1 MWLLAAGQNEVGGWD
16 MAGSLR
22 AGVGRATITPPVGI
36 AHAGWGA
43 QVHERAEGVDQ
54 DFYVTVLVVRDD
66 DVSCAIVEYDT
77 GTIMAE
83 DAARICG
90 LVSHATGIAPTDV
103 FVSYTHTHS
112 GPLIHPLNV
121 RAGMELVA
129 PYWETLY
136 SQTFGAASQAHLAM
150 RPARIGASY
159 GTSDVAVSRR
169 YPLPDGRIVVSQY
182 VDGFTDPTVTVAR
195 IDGLEGGPLA
205 AIVGYAC
212 HPITLAFQNRLLSP
226 DYPGVVRSVVESL
239 TGATCLFLQGC
250 AGDQMPI
257 EGLTGDTRV
266 HRRLGTMIGAEA
278 AETYLGIDPEGREW
292 VFDRV
297 VESGAPLGL
306 QRAEPGRPAAEG
318 VRVATAP
325 VTMPIRALGDAKAL
339 RADADA
345 IRHELDGLRAES
357 AADAAIADGMFR
369 LKRAEM
375 RSAWLERFEGRDSVD
390 LDLHGIR
397 IGPFA
402 VVGFPGE
409 PFASIGV
416 AVRDGSPFPVTLMT
430 GYANGWSGYVPTD
443 DAFALGGYEVEWGSA
458 FDVGAADALTAGA
471 LSLLE
476 ELR

>member
-1 MWLLAAGQNEVGGWD
+1 
-16 MAGSLR
+16 MAGILH

-54 DFYVTVLVVRDD
+54 DFYVTVLLVRDD
-66 DVSCAIVEYDT
+66 TASCAIVEYDT
-77 GTIMAE
+77 GTILAD
-83 DAARICG
+83 DAARICA
-90 LVSHATGIAPTDV
+90 LVGDAVGIRPADV
-103 FVSYTHTHS
+103 LVSYTHTHS
-112 GPLIHPLNV
+112 GPLLHQLNV

-129 PYWETLY
+129 PYWETLF
-136 SQTFGAASQAHLAM
+136 SQTVGAARQALIAL
-150 RPARIGASY
+150 RPAMIGAAY
-159 GTSDVAVSRR
+159 GSSDIAVNRR
-169 YPLPDGRIVVSQY
+169 LPLPDGRTVCSQN

-195 IDGLEGGPLA
+195 IDGTDGSPIA
-205 AIVGYAC
+205 AVVGYAC

-226 DYPGVVRSVVESL
+226 DYPGVVRSVVERL

-266 HRRLGTMIGAEA
+266 HRRLGTRLGAEA
-278 AETYLGIDPEGREW
+278 AETYLGIDPAGRRW

-306 QRAEPGRPAAEG
+306 QRAEAGPPALEG
-318 VRVATAP
+318 VRVATGS
-325 VTMPIRALGDAKAL
+325 VTMPIRPLGDAQAL
-339 RADADA
+339 RTTRDA
-345 IRHELDGLRAES
+345 IRDELAQLRAAS
-357 AADAAIADGMFR
+357 APGAEIADGMFR

-375 RSAWLERFEGRDSVD
+375 RSAWLDRFEGRDAVD
-390 LDLHGIR
+390 LELHGIR

-409 PFASIGV
+409 PFASIGA
-416 AVRDGSPFPVTLMT
+416 AVRERSPFPATLMS
-430 GYANGWSGYVPTD
+430 GYSNGWSGYVPTD
-443 DAFALGGYEVEWGSA
+443 DAFAVGGYEVEWGSA
-458 FDVGAADALTAGA
+458 FGIGAAGALVGGA

>member
-1 MWLLAAGQNEVGGWD
+1 
-16 MAGSLR
+16 MAGVLH

-43 QVHERAEGVDQ
+43 QIHERAEGVDQ
-54 DFYVTVLVVRDD
+54 DFYVTVLLVRDD

-77 GTIMAE
+77 GTIMAQDAQRICALVS
-83 DAARICG
+83 DAA
-90 LVSHATGIAPTDV
+90 GISPADV
-103 FVSYTHTHS
+103 LVSYTHTHS

-136 SQTFGAASQAHLAM
+136 SQTFGAARQAHLAM
-150 RPARIGASY
+150 RPARIGAAY
-159 GTSDVAVSRR
+159 GSSDVAVSRR

-182 VDGFTDPTVTVAR
+182 ADGFTDPTVTVAR
-195 IDGLEGGPLA
+195 IDGVDGSPIA

-257 EGLTGDTRV
+257 EGLTGDTSV
-266 HRRLGTMIGAEA
+266 HRRLGTRIGAEA
-278 AETYLGIDPEGREW
+278 AETYLRIDPEGRQW

-306 QRAEPGRPAAEG
+306 QRAEPGPEVPADG
-318 VRVATAP
+318 LRVATGS
-325 VTMPIRALGDAKAL
+325 VTMPIRPLGDAKAL

-345 IRHELDGLRAES
+345 IREELDGLRAGS
-357 AADAAIADGMFR
+357 APDADIADGMFR

-375 RSAWLERFEGRDSVD
+375 RSAWLERFEGRDAVD

-416 AVRDGSPFPVTLMT
+416 DVRAGSPFPVTLMS
-430 GYANGWSGYVPTD
+430 GYTNGWSGYVPTD
-443 DAFALGGYEVEWGSA
+443 DAFAVGGYEVEWGSA
-458 FDVGAADALTAGA
+458 FDVGAANALIAGA

>member
-1 MWLLAAGQNEVGGWD
+1 
-16 MAGSLR
+16 MAGIVH

-54 DFYVTVLVVRDD
+54 DFYVTVLLVRDD
-66 DVSCAIVEYDT
+66 TVSCAIVEYDT
-77 GTIMAE
+77 GTILAD
-83 DAARICG
+83 DAARISA
-90 LVSHATGIAPTDV
+90 LISDATGISPADI

-112 GPLIHPLNV
+112 GPLLHQLNV

-136 SQTFGAASQAHLAM
+136 SQTVGAARQALLGL
-150 RPARIGASY
+150 RPAVIGAAY
-159 GTSDVAVSRR
+159 GSSDIAVSRR
-169 YPLPDGRIVVSQY
+169 LALPEGRTVVGQN
-182 VDGFTDPTVTVAR
+182 VGGFTDPTVSVAR
-195 IDGLEGGPLA
+195 IDGVDGTPIA

-226 DYPGVVRSVVESL
+226 DYPGVVRSVVERL
-239 TGATCLFLQGC
+239 TGTTCLFLQGC
-250 AGDQMPI
+250 AGDQMPV

-266 HRRLGTMIGAEA
+266 HRRLGTMLGAEA
-278 AETYLGIDPEGREW
+278 AETYLGIDPTARRW

-306 QRAEPGRPAAEG
+306 YRAEPGEPEMEG
-318 VRVATAP
+318 VRVATGS
-325 VTMPIRALGDAKAL
+325 VTMPIRPLGDAQAL
-339 RADADA
+339 KDARDA
-345 IRHELDGLRAES
+345 IRDELDGLRAAS
-357 AADAAIADGMFR
+357 APDAQIADGMFR

-375 RSAWLERFEGRDSVD
+375 RSAWLDRFEGRSSID

-397 IGPFA
+397 IGPFT

-409 PFASIGV
+409 PFASIGL
-416 AVRDGSPFPVTLMT
+416 AVREGSPFPVTLMT

-443 DAFALGGYEVEWGSA
+443 DAFDVGGYEVEWGSA
-458 FDVGAADALTAGA
+458 FDRGAADALIGGA
-471 LSLLE
+471 RTLLE
-476 ELR
+476 QLR